1 MLWTHQMMNRWRQYY
16 NNDTVES
23 IKPSQLCLAVHNKDK
38 VITLRAGAMNID
50 TEDDNATQVNTKIP
64 KDLRLQNSDD
74 DSCVLLSVD
83 LLINLTDRHE
93 SKCLA

>member
-1 MLWTHQMMNRWRQYY
+1 MLHFHPF
-16 NNDTVES
+16 
-23 IKPSQLCLAVHNKDK
+23 IHHLK
-38 VITLRAGAMNID
+38 VGSAAKNID
-50 TEDDNATQVNTKIP
+50 KEDDNATQVNTKIP